1 MKRTLKRGWK
11 DLKPLRRKLWELAV
25 AGYVRRNRSVR
36 SSLQAR
42 SVKGRKCLYQQKAG
56 WVSEASE
63 AVYFWVVSEAF
74 WGPRGFCD
82 PAEKA
87 SIDPSWNTDQGVYEY
102 CKFAG
107 DKPIGVMKVILR
119 CQGVKTGSISRPWSF
134 EKGMSESNILMTR
147 KMVNYA
153 WVAWSQGKLW
163 WKREAILTCKSFV
176 KLVYRGERL
185 IEPSSSWFPL
195 KFLSG

>member
-1 MKRTLKRGWK
+1 M
-11 DLKPLRRKLWELAV
+11 
-25 AGYVRRNRSVR
+25 
-36 SSLQAR
+36 
-42 SVKGRKCLYQQKAG
+42 KGRKCLYQQKAG

-63 AVYFWVVSEAF
+63 ARHFWVFSEAF

-107 DKPIGVMKVILR
+107 DKPIGVMKVSSR